1 MTAAEQA
8 ARDAANR
15 QRSMLNRARSGSE
28 GWSDD
33 LRERFDAARFRPLTD
48 AGARVVQALKKAQEQ
63 CAAAERLL
71 PR

>member
-1 MTAAEQA
+1 MRFQESLQLAQEAQAE
-8 ARDAANR
+8 
-15 QRSMLNRARSGSE
+15 LERARSGSE

-33 LRERFDAARFRPLTD
+33 LRQRFDAARFRPLTD